1 MVNKLQNKKS
11 HNITRL
17 MIMQSLIEDYY
28 DENNNPLEI
37 NGGNIYES
45 QLNSANTTLIL
56 ATDDLECGVLE
67 AEGELET

>member
-1 MVNKLQNKKS
+1 
-11 HNITRL
+11 

>member
-1 MVNKLQNKKS
+1 VNKLQNKKS

-28 DENNNPLEI
+28 EENNNPLEI
-37 NGGNIYES
+37 NGGNIYEL
-45 QLNSANTTLIL
+45 QLNSANTTPIL
-56 ATDDLECGVLE
+56 ATDDLECEVLE

>member
-1 MVNKLQNKKS
+1 MNDKKS

-37 NGGNIYES
+37 NGGNIYEP

-56 ATDDLECGVLE
+56 ATDDLECEVLE